1 MRRLVF
7 PLALLATVLALAGCG
22 SHKRTIPTARAES
35 MLSQLDTVGDRFDN
49 QACAKARAKVSS
61 LESQARALPGTV
73 DRKVKRNLIA
83 GLARLDRLVA
93 RDCQKR
99 PNTTTTTTTT
109 PAPTPTAPTPTTP
122 TPAPTTPT
130 TTPTTPTTTPTT
142 PTHTT
147 TTPTT
152 PTPTSPSGGVTV
164 PGTTTAGGGRA
175 SPGSSGK
182 GQGGN
187 EQGDGGSGQ

>member
-109 PAPTPTAPTPTTP
+109 PAPTAPTPTTP